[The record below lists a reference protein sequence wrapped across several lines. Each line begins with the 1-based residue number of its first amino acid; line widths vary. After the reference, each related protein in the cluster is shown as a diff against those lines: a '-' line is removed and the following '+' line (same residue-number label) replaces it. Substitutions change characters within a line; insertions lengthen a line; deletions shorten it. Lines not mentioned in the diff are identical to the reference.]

1 MVALRR
7 ELRESTPAV
16 AEPDWTNFWSGVQTR
31 LRTEAV
37 RPMRE
42 AWAWWRPL
50 WKPVW
55 GHPRMAMATS
65 GALIV
70 LLAVSLWP
78 AREGEVQIAEAAP
91 VVVQDVDTPD
101 PNGSVMVYSAP
112 DRGPERGVTV
122 IWVFDSGGG
131 R

>member
-1 MVALRR
+1 MVVLRR
-7 ELRESTPAV
+7 ELRDSAPVV
-16 AEPDWTNFWSGVQTR
+16 AEPDWTGFWSGMQTR
-31 LRTEAV
+31 LRTEAA
-37 RPMRE
+37 RPIRE
-42 AWAWWRPL
+42 AWWRPL

-65 GALIV
+65 GALAV
-70 LLAVSLWP
+70 LLAVSLWL
-78 AREGEVQIAEAAP
+78 AGEGEVQIAEAAP

-122 IWVFDSGGG
+122 IWVFASADG

>member
-1 MVALRR
+1 MVVLRR
-7 ELRESTPAV
+7 ELHESSPVV
-16 AEPDWTNFWSGVQTR
+16 AEPDWTGFWSGMQTR
-31 LRTEAV
+31 LRTEAA
-37 RPMRE
+37 RPIRE
-42 AWAWWRPL
+42 AWWRPL

-65 GALIV
+65 GTLAV

-78 AREGEVQIAEAAP
+78 AGEGEVQIAEAAP

-122 IWVFDSGGG
+122 IWVFASADG

>member
-7 ELRESTPAV
+7 ELRESAPVA
-16 AEPDWTNFWSGVQTR
+16 AEPDWTGFWSGLQTR
-31 LRTEAV
+31 PRTEAA
-37 RPMRE
+37 RPIRE
-42 AWAWWRPL
+42 AWWRPL

-65 GALIV
+65 GVLAV

-78 AREGEVQIAEAAP
+78 AGEGEVQIAEAAP
-91 VVVQDVDTPD
+91 VVVHDVDTPD

-122 IWVFDSGGG
+122 IWVFASADG

>member
-1 MVALRR
+1 MALRR
-7 ELRESTPAV
+7 ELRESAPAV
-16 AEPDWTNFWSGVQTR
+16 AEPDWTGFWSGVQTR
-31 LRTEAV
+31 LRTEGAP
-37 RPMRE
+37 PMRE
-42 AWAWWRPL
+42 AWWRPL

-65 GALIV
+65 GALAV

-78 AREGEVQIAEAAP
+78 GSEGEVQIADAAP

-101 PNGSVMVYSAP
+101 PDGSVMVYSAP

-122 IWVFDSGGG
+122 VWVFGSGNG

>member
-7 ELRESTPAV
+7 ELRESAPVV
-16 AEPDWTNFWSGVQTR
+16 AEPDWTGFWSGLQTR
-31 LRTEAV
+31 LRTEAA
-37 RPMRE
+37 RPIRE
-42 AWAWWRPL
+42 AWWRPL

-65 GALIV
+65 GVLAV

-78 AREGEVQIAEAAP
+78 AGEGEVQIAEADP

-122 IWVFDSGGG
+122 IWVFASADG

>member
-1 MVALRR
+1 MVVLRR
-7 ELRESTPAV
+7 ELRDSAPVV
-16 AEPDWTNFWSGVQTR
+16 AEPDWTGFWSGMQTR
-31 LRTEAV
+31 LRTEAA
-37 RPMRE
+37 RPIRE
-42 AWAWWRPL
+42 AWWRPL

-65 GALIV
+65 GALAV

-78 AREGEVQIAEAAP
+78 AGEGEIQIAEAAP

-122 IWVFDSGGG
+122 IWVFASADG

>member
-7 ELRESTPAV
+7 ELRETAPAL
-16 AEPDWTNFWSGVQTR
+16 AEPDWARFWPGIQTR
-31 LRTEAV
+31 LRLEAA

-42 AWAWWRPL
+42 SWWRPF

-65 GALIV
+65 SALAV
-70 LLAVSLWP
+70 LLAVSFWP
-78 AREGEVQIAEAAP
+78 GGEGEILVAGAEP

-101 PNGSVMVYSAP
+101 PDGSVMVYSAP
-112 DRGPERGVTV
+112 DHGPDRGVTV
-122 IWVFDSGGG
+122 IWVFASAA